1 MIWKTFFPGL
11 FYLKAGLPSGS
22 TPRVDIQI
30 FLPTG
35 RSFIPRWTFA
45 LRSVTTT
52 MIQNAS
58 NGDRN
63 RTWTI
68 HSSCNFGPRSRKV
81 VIFFGRP
88 IWNECRGVGIKVLEV
103 YHTWLKKS
111 KADDWLPQF
120 PCLVLGSRG
129 VFFFSVVLF
138 SMGLWVPGIMRPPWR
153 HTIYSW
159 KMISTL
165 HQIGSPIS
173 QVQRER
179 IQSSWHIML
188 MTCFRF
194 WLPTLGTQNF
204 ETKIVFWIFFVP
216 LKLLIWWV
224 IQWWVKGR
232 YPETHIN
239 IGKSCG
245 E

>member
-1 MIWKTFFPGL
+1 MQLWSKKSQSRHFFWATN
-11 FYLKAGLPSGS
+11 LKWVSGGRNQSFGGLPHL
-22 TPRVDIQI
+22 TQ
-30 FLPTG
+30 
-35 RSFIPRWTFA
+35 
-45 LRSVTTT
+45 
-52 MIQNAS
+52 
-58 NGDRN
+58 
-63 RTWTI
+63 
-68 HSSCNFGPRSRKV
+68 
-81 VIFFGRP
+81 
-88 IWNECRGVGIKVLEV
+88 
-103 YHTWLKKS
+103 KS

-129 VFFFSVVLF
+129 VFFFFVVLF
-138 SMGLWVPGIMRPPWR
+138 SMGLWVLGIMRPPWR

-179 IQSSWHIML
+179 IQSSWHIMF

-239 IGKSCG
+239 IGKRCG